1 MRFMVQWRALSCT
14 IGLEWIMSKME
25 INRDQAWQLVCEFTQ
40 SDSLR
45 KHMLAVEFAMRAY
58 ARRYGEDEERWGI
71 VGLIHDFDYEQ
82 NPTIPEHT
90 TVGARVLRERGWP
103 EDIVVA
109 MLSHADYSG
118 VPRTTTLHKALAA
131 VDELTGLIA
140 AVALVRPSRNIADV
154 TVKSVKNKWKDR
166 AFAAGVNRQDIE
178 KGAAELG
185 VELWEHVG
193 VVLAAMQAHAAELGL
208 DGASS
213 KNSNE

>member
-1 MRFMVQWRALSCT
+1 
-14 IGLEWIMSKME
+14 MSKME

-58 ARRYGEDEERWGI
+58 ARRYGEDEELWGV

-90 TVGARVLRERGWP
+90 TVGARILRERGWP
-103 EDIVVA
+103 EDIIHNI
-109 MLSHADYSG
+109 LSHAADYTN
-118 VPRTTTLHKALAA
+118 VPRETLRDKALYA

-140 AVALVRPSRNIADV
+140 AVALVRPSKNIADV

-208 DGASS
+208 AGV
-213 KNSNE
+213 